1 MVTVEDFL
9 TDLEELS
16 LTARAKFERECIGHP
31 EATAVWEYKLRPL
44 PGEIRKR
51 INAIFDEWFPLRYN
65 LSVYD
70 TTQDVIWEVAITLA
84 CSEELTKKQF
94 HLGVVSVL
102 ESEVF
107 HYKLATG
114 PNDKYRLEREY

>member
-16 LTARAKFERECIGHP
+16 LTDREEFIQECIGHP
-31 EATAVWEYKLRPL
+31 EATAFWQFKPLR
-44 PGEIRKR
+44 GEARKR
-51 INAIFDEWFPLRYN
+51 INTIYVEWCADEA
-65 LSVYD
+65 
-70 TTQDVIWEVAITLA
+70 TQDVIWETAVTLA

-114 PNDKYRLEREY
+114 PNDKYRLERKY